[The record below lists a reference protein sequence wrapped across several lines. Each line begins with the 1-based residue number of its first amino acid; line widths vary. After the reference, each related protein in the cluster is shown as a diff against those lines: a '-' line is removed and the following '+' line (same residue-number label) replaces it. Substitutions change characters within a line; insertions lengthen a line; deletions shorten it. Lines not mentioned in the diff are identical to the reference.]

1 MSHLSSDAAASVG
14 RAEEP
19 VLQVRDLHVTFNS
32 EAGAVRAVRG
42 VSYDLKP
49 ARTLAIV
56 GESGSGKS
64 ASALAI
70 MGLLPETARVSG
82 TALLKGRNLIG
93 LVDEALSQIRG
104 RDNGS

>member
-42 VSYDLKP
+42 DSSDL
-49 ARTLAIV
+49 
-56 GESGSGKS
+56 
-64 ASALAI
+64 
-70 MGLLPETARVSG
+70 
-82 TALLKGRNLIG
+82 
-93 LVDEALSQIRG
+93 
-104 RDNGS
+104 